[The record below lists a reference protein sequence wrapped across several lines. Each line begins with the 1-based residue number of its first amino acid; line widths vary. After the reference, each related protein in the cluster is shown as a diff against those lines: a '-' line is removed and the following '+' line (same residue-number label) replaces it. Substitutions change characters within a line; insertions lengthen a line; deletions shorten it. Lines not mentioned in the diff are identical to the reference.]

1 MQVARIPRDGPELR
15 GLTGQVRRPPGGA
28 GRCPGSGAPLAG
40 RCAPLAWMDCTAG
53 QAELTLAGWS
63 SPPGAD
69 GVHPGPGN
77 PLLTA
82 KFTVGPG
89 GKLQNKLHFARGV
102 RPGVHYPAAP
112 ISSAIRVKLAITGI
126 SAEEGFQLHLF
137 LAPAAD
143 RVRRRQEDAWR
154 SWNFGCSG
162 RLSCGRPGSNVILG
176 QPGCDAS
183 WPSSCSRRAL

>member
-15 GLTGQVRRPPGGA
+15 GLTGQVRRPPDGA
-28 GRCPGSGAPLAG
+28 GRCPGRGAPLAG
-40 RCAPLAWMDCTAG
+40 RRALRGLDGLHRWPSG
-53 QAELTLAGWS
+53 VHPGRVEFI
-63 SPPGAD
+63 PGAD
-69 GVHPGPGN
+69 GVRPGPGN
-77 PLLTA
+77 PLLTT

-143 RVRRRQEDAWR
+143 RVRRRQEDAGR

-162 RLSCGRPGSNVILG
+162 RLSCGRLGSNVILG
-176 QPGCDAS
+176 RPGCDAS